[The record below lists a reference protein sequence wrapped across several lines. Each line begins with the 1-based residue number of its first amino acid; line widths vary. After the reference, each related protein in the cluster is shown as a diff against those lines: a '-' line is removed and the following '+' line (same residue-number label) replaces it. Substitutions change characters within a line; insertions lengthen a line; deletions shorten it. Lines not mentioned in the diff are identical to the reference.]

1 MVIEV
6 GGMLV
11 GLEEVIEVVL
21 YQGVEVG
28 VVMVLLEEEEEVQVM
43 ALLEEE
49 GVLVLWQS
57 EGISEGE
64 VGFLEELQEEG
75 LVVEEDKAEVV
86 AGLMIVD
93 TIVEIITRTVLIL
106 VRRRRFPASVG
117 SLLLGGQCRRKGL
130 IRGGSSI
137 AAPSS
142 RGISVVTSCGQ
153 RRLRTLVMEE
163 EVVEV
168 GEGVVGEVMK
178 L

>member
-64 VGFLEELQEEG
+64 VGFLEELQVEG
-75 LVVEEDKAEVV
+75 PVVEADKAEVV

-93 TIVEIITRTVLIL
+93 TAVEIITQAV
-106 VRRRRFPASVG
+106 
-117 SLLLGGQCRRKGL
+117 
-130 IRGGSSI
+130 
-137 AAPSS
+137 
-142 RGISVVTSCGQ
+142 
-153 RRLRTLVMEE
+153 
-163 EVVEV
+163 
-168 GEGVVGEVMK
+168 
-178 L
+178 